1 MSFSVKKDI
10 VIEATSAQVW
20 HTLVTPALIQKYLYG
35 THAVSDWQEGSAIRF
50 EGKYE
55 GTSYTD
61 KGIILNLQPNKVLKY
76 SYLSSFANLADRPEN
91 YAILTFD
98 IQPTPSGTLL
108 KLTQENILSEESAQH
123 AENSWAM
130 VLQALKHIAEAL

>member
-1 MSFSVKKDI
+1 MSFSIQKDI

-20 HTLVTPALIQKYLYG
+20 HTLVTPALIKKYLYG
-35 THAVSDWQEGSAIRF
+35 TQAVSNWQEGSAIRF
-50 EGKYE
+50 EGTYE

-61 KGIILNLQPNKVLKY
+61 KGTILSLQPNKVLKY
-76 SYLSSFANLADRPEN
+76 SYLSSFANVTDRPEN

-98 IQPTPSGTLL
+98 IQPTSSGSLL

-130 VLQALKHIAEAL
+130 VLQALKQVAEAL

>member
-1 MSFSVKKDI
+1 MNFSIQKDI

-35 THAVSDWQEGSAIRF
+35 THTVSEWKEGSAIRF
-50 EGKYE
+50 EGEYE
-55 GTSYTD
+55 GVPYTD
-61 KGIILNLQPNKVLKY
+61 KGIILSLQPNKVLKY

-98 IQPTPSGTLL
+98 IQPTPSGALL

-130 VLQALKHIAEAL
+130 VLQALKQVAEAL